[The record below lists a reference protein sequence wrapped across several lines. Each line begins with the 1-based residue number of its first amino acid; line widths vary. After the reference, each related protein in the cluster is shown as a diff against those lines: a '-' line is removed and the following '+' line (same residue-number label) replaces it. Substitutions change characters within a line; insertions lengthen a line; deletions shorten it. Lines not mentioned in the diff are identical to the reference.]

1 MSQSIDS
8 KNDGPV
14 AVAAASATNPV
25 QIVLTP
31 PTPIISTTA
40 NTIDRRGEDTHKEV
54 HRLPDVSEEKQ
65 VVEKTDFSDEK
76 QVYDGNTTRD
86 DKEVYVVD
94 VGKEVYD
101 AGVEKEVHNLT
112 LHDGHDEKQ
121 LYNPNNQNGQ
131 YEPEKEVVQ
140 PDGSP
145 IQYSNTTPDDRRASV
160 SSTSTGSKSQNK
172 FCYKRHVNKFNEAID
187 KKNKAW
193 ADFINNSTEKMDNS
207 RRVFEE
213 STMAKMSA
221 LDRSISD
228 GVDRAGKGYNSTI
241 TSWKTGMANKK
252 AQSVS
257 SMKSLGSKYQI
268 GGKCKEAKEE
278 KATKEGQL

>member
-1 MSQSIDS
+1 MSQSVDS
-8 KNDGPV
+8 KNDTPV
-14 AVAAASATNPV
+14 EVAAHAASSPV

-31 PTPIISTTA
+31 PTPIIPTTT
-40 NTIDRRGEDTHKEV
+40 NTLGRHGEDTHKEV
-54 HRLPDVSEEKQ
+54 HRLPDVSEEKE

-76 QVYDGNTTRD
+76 QVYDGTTTRD
-86 DKEVYVVD
+86 DKEVYVAD
-94 VGKEVYD
+94 VGKEVY
-101 AGVEKEVHNLT
+101 AVGVEKEVHNLK

-121 LYNPNNQNGQ
+121 LYNPNGQ
-131 YEPEKEVVQ
+131 HGYYEPEKEVVQ
-140 PDGSP
+140 TDGNP
-145 IQYSNTTPDDRRASV
+145 LQYSNSTPDQRRESV
-160 SSTSTGSKSQNK
+160 SSTSTNSKSQNR
-172 FCYKRHVNKFNEAID
+172 FSYKRHVNKFNEAID

-193 ADFINNSTEKMDNS
+193 TNFINNSTEKMDNS

-228 GVDRAGKGYNSTI
+228 GVDRAGKEYNSTM

-257 SMKSLGSKYQI
+257 NMKSLGSKYQI
-268 GGKCKEAKEE
+268 GGKCKETKEE
-278 KATKEGQL
+278 KAIKEG

>member
-8 KNDGPV
+8 KNDAPV
-14 AVAAASATNPV
+14 EVAAASANNPV

-31 PTPIISTTA
+31 PTPIISTTT
-40 NTIDRRGEDTHKEV
+40 NTLGRHEEDTHKEV
-54 HRLPDVSEEKQ
+54 HRLPDVSEEKE
-65 VVEKTDFSDEK
+65 VVEETDFSDEK
-76 QVYDGNTTRD
+76 QVYDGTATRD
-86 DKEVYVVD
+86 DKEVYVVG
-94 VGKEVYD
+94 VGKEVYGV
-101 AGVEKEVHNLT
+101 GVEKEVHNLT

-121 LYNPNNQNGQ
+121 LYNPNGQLGQ

-140 PDGSP
+140 PDGIP
-145 IQYSNTTPDDRRASV
+145 MQYSNGTPDRRRESV
-160 SSTSTGSKSQNK
+160 SSTSTDSKSQNK
-172 FCYKRHVNKFNEAID
+172 FCYKRHVNKFNEAIE
-187 KKNKAW
+187 KQNKAW
-193 ADFINNSTEKMDNS
+193 TNFINNSTEKMDNS

-228 GVDRAGKGYNSTI
+228 GVDRAGKGYNSTM

-257 SMKSLGSKYQI
+257 GMKSLGSKYQI